1 MKQREFCRGDFVN
14 TKVVLKMGSVVSFIF
29 SAAVL
34 SGCAVV
40 DSSEV
45 SPASVHADY
54 SATYFEQTNGT
65 SYKTHFTVGGDTGTV
80 VELDGD
86 STVEIDG
93 NGMTD
98 QHDLLNDVN
107 YVRKASSS
115 YQDYLSSHEFYFRD
129 QSGTVFRN
137 DFTFPVMMEVAVL
150 STTDPTLQSGFTVNW
165 VASGPMESP
174 MDSGDML
181 EAVLERP
188 DGTLSKSTSNPWG
201 AASGAIQFSTEELQI
216 LGSTIAQLSICHHHT
231 TSAINGDASGG
242 DLEVVACSRAV
253 NLTIQ

>member
-1 MKQREFCRGDFVN
+1 
-14 TKVVLKMGSVVSFIF
+14 MGSVVSFIF
-29 SAAVL
+29 AAAVL

-40 DSSEV
+40 DSSDV
-45 SPASVHADY
+45 SPAAVHADY
-54 SATYFEQTNGT
+54 SASYYEQTNGT
-65 SYKTHFTVGGDTGTV
+65 SYKAHFTVGGDTGTV
-80 VELDGD
+80 VELDGE

-93 NGMTD
+93 NGMAD

-137 DFTFPVMMEVAVL
+137 DFTFPVMVEVAAL
-150 STTDPTLQSGFTVNW
+150 STTDPSLQSGFSVNW
-165 VASGPMESP
+165 VASGPM
-174 MDSGDML
+174 DSSDTV

-201 AASGAIQFSTEELQI
+201 ATSGAIQFSTEELQI
-216 LGSTIAQLSICHHHT
+216 LGSTVAQLSVCHHHT
-231 TSAINGDASGG
+231 TSAINGDSSGG
-242 DLEVVACSRAV
+242 DLEVIACSRAV